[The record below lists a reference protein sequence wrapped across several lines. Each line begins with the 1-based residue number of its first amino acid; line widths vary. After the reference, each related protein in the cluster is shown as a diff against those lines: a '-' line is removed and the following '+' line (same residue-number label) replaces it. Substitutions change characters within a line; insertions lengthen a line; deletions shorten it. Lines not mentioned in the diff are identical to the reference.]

1 MEIKKKISFLMPFLY
16 ACEVVLNKIL
26 KCFFLKKN
34 AILIYFLKKSKTKKV
49 RPTKK

>member
-26 KCFFLKKN
+26 THLFDLSQYFF
-34 AILIYFLKKSKTKKV
+34 F
-49 RPTKK
+49 